1 MEEFLA
7 IGSEGEKVRQLQEQL
22 KAREYDIKADGIY
35 GEETRA
41 AVIRF
46 QESKGLKPDGIV
58 SPETASHL
66 GMEEVLQMGSTG
78 DKVRKLQT
86 KLNARGYE
94 IKVDGIFG
102 EETRAAVTRFQ
113 ESNSLVPDGIV
124 CFKTR
129 LGVEAVGLLTGLE
142 AMGDAVT
149 PKPKPKPK
157 PR

>member
-1 MEEFLA
+1 MEEFLEMGSTGEEEFLA
-7 IGSEGEKVRQLQEQL
+7 IGSEGEKVRQLQEEL
-22 KAREYDIKADGIY
+22 K
-35 GEETRA
+35 
-41 AVIRF
+41 
-46 QESKGLKPDGIV
+46 
-58 SPETASHL
+58 
-66 GMEEVLQMGSTG
+66 
-78 DKVRKLQT
+78 
-86 KLNARGYE
+86 ARGYE

-149 PKPKPKPK
+149 PKPKP
-157 PR
+157 R